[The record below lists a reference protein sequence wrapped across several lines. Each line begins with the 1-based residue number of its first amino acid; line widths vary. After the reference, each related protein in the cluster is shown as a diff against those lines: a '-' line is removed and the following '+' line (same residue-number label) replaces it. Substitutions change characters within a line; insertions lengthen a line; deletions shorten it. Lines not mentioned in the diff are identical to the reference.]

1 MKKMMVALVGIVSAM
16 MLASCKMEVTNDVSL
31 EKTSY
36 SYRMAVTGTASYVL
50 AEYDSVKKAY
60 KAKDGAEKVELVVNE
75 GWLSWNDDENTN
87 QKSYYINT
95 WYRGDTEKA
104 RLNLS
109 DFDIESI
116 IEYKGEFYMRDIG
129 EGYKV
134 TVEGSPRDESFSV
147 KITDCAVERYGQDV
161 LLTFDL
167 KFSR

>member
-1 MKKMMVALVGIVSAM
+1 M
-16 MLASCKMEVTNDVSL
+16 
-31 EKTSY
+31 
-36 SYRMAVTGTASYVL
+36 
-50 AEYDSVKKAY
+50 
-60 KAKDGAEKVELVVNE
+60 VNE